1 MKRYARRKKFKV
13 KKLFI
18 LLFTVMLCVMAGK
31 VLHSSLTTPFL
42 GNITHHMASED
53 HGWNLILVNR
63 ENYIPADYEVQLTE
77 LSNGKKVDSR
87 IYPELQEMFNAARA
101 QGYGLFVREGYR
113 TQEEQQQLMNE
124 KIEAYEN
131 EGKSKSE
138 AKKLAEQWV
147 AIPGTS
153 EHQLGIAVDI
163 NADTTALFDT
173 LPAGR
178 MKQRS
183 YTVDTP
189 GLSALLLCDIVT
201 QSGNG
206 IKMIWKQRHKDVLE
220 EFIKRVEKTLSE
232 DSIEDKIEKL
242 NRSVYNIQYKR
253 KKLLENYLEGV
264 VAKDIYEET
273 DVGYEKKLSEAK
285 TQLSMLEQQYDNEG
299 SLQRRLADFR
309 KALSKNQILEEF
321 DRGIFESIIEKVIV
335 GGYDENGEKDPY
347 KIIFIYKTGFKN
359 EIGNAKERFG
369 KKSKAVET
377 AKEMC
382 SHIVDEVKDVCS
394 YVSDNTCGDGCSLV
408 QKNSR

>member
-1 MKRYARRKKFKV
+1 
-13 KKLFI
+13 
-18 LLFTVMLCVMAGK
+18 MLCVMAEN

-163 NADTTALFDT
+163 NADTTKSSRD
-173 LPAGR
+173 
-178 MKQRS
+178 
-183 YTVDTP
+183 
-189 GLSALLLCDIVT
+189 
-201 QSGNG
+201 
-206 IKMIWKQRHKDVLE
+206 DVYNWLE
-220 EFIKRVEKTLSE
+220 ENAHTYGFIKRYPSNKT
-232 DSIEDKIEKL
+232 DIT
-242 NRSVYNIQYKR
+242 
-253 KKLLENYLEGV
+253 GV
-264 VAKDIYEET
+264 INEPWHYRYVGKEAASAIYSQ
-273 DVGYEKKLSEAK
+273 G
-285 TQLSMLEQQYDNEG
+285 
-299 SLQRRLADFR
+299 
-309 KALSKNQILEEF
+309 ICLEEY
-321 DRGIFESIIEKVIV
+321 IETL
-335 GGYDENGEKDPY
+335 E
-347 KIIFIYKTGFKN
+347 
-359 EIGNAKERFG
+359 
-369 KKSKAVET
+369 
-377 AKEMC
+377 
-382 SHIVDEVKDVCS
+382 
-394 YVSDNTCGDGCSLV
+394 
-408 QKNSR
+408 

>member
-1 MKRYARRKKFKV
+1 
-13 KKLFI
+13 
-18 LLFTVMLCVMAGK
+18 MLCVMAGK

-163 NADTTALFDT
+163 NADTTKSSSDDVYSWLAEN
-173 LPAGR
+173 A
-178 MKQRS
+178 
-183 YTVDTP
+183 
-189 GLSALLLCDIVT
+189 
-201 QSGNG
+201 
-206 IKMIWKQRHKDVLE
+206 HKYG
-220 EFIKRVEKTLSE
+220 FIKRYPSNKT
-232 DSIEDKIEKL
+232 DIT
-242 NRSVYNIQYKR
+242 
-253 KKLLENYLEGV
+253 GV
-264 VAKDIYEET
+264 INEPWHYRYVGKEAASAIYSQ
-273 DVGYEKKLSEAK
+273 G
-285 TQLSMLEQQYDNEG
+285 
-299 SLQRRLADFR
+299 
-309 KALSKNQILEEF
+309 ICLEEY
-321 DRGIFESIIEKVIV
+321 IETL
-335 GGYDENGEKDPY
+335 E
-347 KIIFIYKTGFKN
+347 
-359 EIGNAKERFG
+359 
-369 KKSKAVET
+369 
-377 AKEMC
+377 
-382 SHIVDEVKDVCS
+382 
-394 YVSDNTCGDGCSLV
+394 
-408 QKNSR
+408 

>member
-124 KIEAYEN
+124 KIEVYEN

-163 NADTTALFDT
+163 NADTTKSSRD
-173 LPAGR
+173 
-178 MKQRS
+178 
-183 YTVDTP
+183 
-189 GLSALLLCDIVT
+189 
-201 QSGNG
+201 
-206 IKMIWKQRHKDVLE
+206 DVYNWLE
-220 EFIKRVEKTLSE
+220 ENAHTYGFIKRYPSNKT
-232 DSIEDKIEKL
+232 DIT
-242 NRSVYNIQYKR
+242 
-253 KKLLENYLEGV
+253 GV
-264 VAKDIYEET
+264 INEPWHYRYVGKEAASAIYSQ
-273 DVGYEKKLSEAK
+273 G
-285 TQLSMLEQQYDNEG
+285 
-299 SLQRRLADFR
+299 
-309 KALSKNQILEEF
+309 ICLEEY
-321 DRGIFESIIEKVIV
+321 IETL
-335 GGYDENGEKDPY
+335 E
-347 KIIFIYKTGFKN
+347 
-359 EIGNAKERFG
+359 
-369 KKSKAVET
+369 
-377 AKEMC
+377 
-382 SHIVDEVKDVCS
+382 
-394 YVSDNTCGDGCSLV
+394 
-408 QKNSR
+408 

>member
-1 MKRYARRKKFKV
+1 MKRYARRKKIKV

-163 NADTTALFDT
+163 NADTTKSSSDDVYSWLAEN
-173 LPAGR
+173 A
-178 MKQRS
+178 
-183 YTVDTP
+183 
-189 GLSALLLCDIVT
+189 
-201 QSGNG
+201 
-206 IKMIWKQRHKDVLE
+206 HKYG
-220 EFIKRVEKTLSE
+220 FIKRYPSDKTDITGVINE
-232 DSIEDKIEKL
+232 PWHYRYVGKEAA
-242 NRSVYNIQYKR
+242 
-253 KKLLENYLEGV
+253 LE
-264 VAKDIYEET
+264 IYSQ
-273 DVGYEKKLSEAK
+273 G
-285 TQLSMLEQQYDNEG
+285 MC
-299 SLQRRLADFR
+299 
-309 KALSKNQILEEF
+309 LEEYI
-321 DRGIFESIIEKVIV
+321 DTLE
-335 GGYDENGEKDPY
+335 
-347 KIIFIYKTGFKN
+347 
-359 EIGNAKERFG
+359 
-369 KKSKAVET
+369 
-377 AKEMC
+377 
-382 SHIVDEVKDVCS
+382 
-394 YVSDNTCGDGCSLV
+394 
-408 QKNSR
+408 